1 MSRSLLQVVLS
12 ASVFALTLGPD
23 VASAE
28 TAEAAQVV
36 ALINDERAARGLAR
50 LVSDP
55 RLTAAAED
63 YAAEMA
69 AANFFSHVGPNGS
82 RMTGRNEAHGYLG
95 WQFMGENLGAGQ
107 TTPARVVLEWMN
119 SPPHRANILNPSLND
134 CGIAIATNPQ
144 SKYGY
149 YFCVDFGARVGPAP
163 VHPVNA
169 RNPGFYH
176 P

>member
-1 MSRSLLQVVLS
+1 MPRSLLQVVLS
-12 ASVFALTLGPD
+12 ASVLALTLGPD

-69 AANFFSHVGPNGS
+69 TANFFSHVGPNGS

-119 SPPHRANILNPSLND
+119 SPPHRANLLAPD
-134 CGIAIATNPQ
+134 ACEAG
-144 SKYGY
+144 
-149 YFCVDFGARVGPAP
+149 VGHAY
-163 VHPVNA
+163 A
-169 RNPGFYH
+169 AESTYRNYWALEVGC
-176 P
+176 